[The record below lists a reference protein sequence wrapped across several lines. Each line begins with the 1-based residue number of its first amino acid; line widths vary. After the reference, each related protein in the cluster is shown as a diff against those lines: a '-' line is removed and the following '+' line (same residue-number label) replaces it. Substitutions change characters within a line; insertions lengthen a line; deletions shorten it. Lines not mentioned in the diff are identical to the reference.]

1 MTPKNLF
8 RTKTVIAALV
18 TAIGSIMF
26 AVTPIAKNY
35 LVRHTADLEAKQDI
49 EDAAQAFSIALGVLG
64 FGSST
69 IAIRG
74 RYEATPDVYTP
85 DLMAGRNK
93 ADIPAKINSEISQ
106 DHLDFKKND

>member
-1 MTPKNLF
+1 MTPRNLF
-8 RTKTVIAALV
+8 KTKTVIAAIV

-26 AVTPIAKNY
+26 AITPIVKNY
-35 LVRHTADLEAKQDI
+35 LIRHTPDLETKQDI
-49 EDAAQAFSIALGVLG
+49 EDATQALSIALGVLG

-85 DLMAGRNK
+85 DLMGGRNK
-93 ADIPAKINSEISQ
+93 ADIPTEVASEISK
-106 DHLDFKKND
+106 DHLDFGKKY